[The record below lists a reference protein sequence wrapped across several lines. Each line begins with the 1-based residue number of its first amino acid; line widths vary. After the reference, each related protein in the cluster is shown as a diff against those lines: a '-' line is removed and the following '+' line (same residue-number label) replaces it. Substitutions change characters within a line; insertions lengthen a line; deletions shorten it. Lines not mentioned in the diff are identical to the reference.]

1 MEEKMMEKRKR
12 IFRKTKEVI
21 YIRDKGICQICG
33 NQISFS
39 EMIIDHICPLSRG
52 GEDNIYNFQC
62 CCRQCNALKQ
72 DWTMN
77 ELYEKTVDIFWYQT
91 RKRTGS
97 EYTDML
103 LECIRKT
110 GPRRDL

>member
-1 MEEKMMEKRKR
+1 MEKRKR
-12 IFRKTKEVI
+12 ILRKTKEAV

-33 NQISFS
+33 NQISFAK
-39 EMIIDHICPLSRG
+39 MTIDHIYPLSKG
-52 GEDNIYNFQC
+52 GEDNICNFQC
-62 CCRQCNALKQ
+62 CCKQCNLLKQ
-72 DWTMN
+72 DWTMD
-77 ELYEKTVDIFWYQT
+77 ELYEKTVEIFWYQT

-103 LECIRKT
+103 LEGTRKT